1 MRLKSVKLAG
11 FKSYV
16 DPTEIDLPD
25 NVTVFVGPNG
35 CGKSNIVDAIRLGI
49 GESQASLLRGD
60 ELSDVIFEGTATR
73 APAGL
78 ASIELLFDNQ
88 DLSIGGSFAT
98 YAEISLK
105 REISQDTPSKFY
117 LNGRRCRRKDV
128 QDLFLGSGFGARSYS
143 VIEQGF
149 VGRIVTAKPEELR
162 NHLEEVAGVSK
173 YRERR
178 RETEKKIESTREN
191 LERVKDHA
199 TELARQ
205 INYLERQA
213 REAARY
219 SDLKEKERILQ
230 AKLVVLRI
238 HSVDDQIAKQEVQV
252 KESSLFVNQEL
263 AKLQSIRTELD
274 TLRVQEA
281 DHLDQFNTIQGES
294 FDARGTLARIE
305 EECRQRKQRGEEAKQ
320 SRHEVTQTRND
331 QEAQLTN
338 QRSQITTLRKKLSL
352 VEKSRNRTAKLCDS
366 ARKEYTISQAGVDEW
381 RKEWDDF
388 LENFNVKSSKLT
400 LQTEQR
406 TRLLQELDL
415 IEKRNVELDAILV
428 TNDQKDDLAMLHQRE
443 AELEKALQTQLL
455 RANEFD
461 EELETLERVDV
472 EDEQHRRLLER
483 ELGEIRERRSALA
496 ALVEQTL
503 QKDSAAS
510 KEQTQTMREL
520 RAQPRV
526 GEVITVKS
534 GYEKAVEAVLGSYL
548 QAITVSDFDF
558 DKTELEELGKS
569 NTFLVT
575 VSSNSGTGSILADVV
590 TQGREFVGELCS
602 QVFVDDNLEDALTRR
617 KRLKAHES
625 TVTKSGIWLGKN
637 WIKFNGSS
645 GIQSTLLQ
653 NRTELQ
659 ELNALYD
666 AKEQTYDEILQ
677 NISNRSHDRTRLR
690 EERRAVHQQQNELN
704 SRLSD
709 LRTQIEEQK
718 VADYHASVTLAK
730 NQQERKTNA
739 DRTFAL
745 EQEITSCEQSIGELK
760 TEIADLGKQRE
771 NLQTR
776 ERDCNS
782 ALARALEDDR
792 RAQAEYHKLDLE
804 HNNFQAQIT
813 SSSLGIN
820 LLTKSLEEHKQRI
833 AVLAEQIQSDEQS
846 TQILEKQLVD
856 AVKKSAVV
864 DQKLATVRAERDAI
878 LHKIRENNVAE
889 SEQRQQVHQKQQQ
902 MHKFREEL
910 IQFTS
915 KREYLMSE
923 LTGLEV
929 ELSDTEDALDPTED
943 EDSLNRALRRTQ
955 VRVEKLGA
963 VNLAAAQD
971 LDRQKAEYE
980 TYQSRI
986 QDLELSQD
994 TLQQAMHKI
1003 DKETLIL
1010 FNDVFQQASD
1020 KFQTVFGRL
1029 FGGGSAKLVL
1039 TDDDP
1044 LSAGVAMRVQP
1055 PGKQVKNLHQLS
1067 DGERALAA
1075 LAFTFAMFELNPSP
1089 ICILDEV
1096 DAPLDTNNVSQ
1107 FGKLIHS
1114 MANEVQFLI
1123 ITHSR
1128 GTMNIAESLIGI
1140 TMQEAGVSRVV
1151 SVDLE

>member
-16 DPTEIDLPD
+16 DPTEIELPD

-88 DLSIGGSFAT
+88 DHSIGGSFAT

-105 REISQDTPSKFY
+105 REIAQDTPSKFY

-205 INYLERQA
+205 ITYLQRQA

-238 HSVDDQIAKQEVQV
+238 HSVDDQIAKQEEQI
-252 KESSLFVNQEL
+252 KESSLFINQEL

-281 DHLDQFNTIQGES
+281 DYLEQFNTIQGES
-294 FDARGTLARIE
+294 FDVRGTLARIE
-305 EECRQRKQRGEEAKQ
+305 EECRQRKQRREEAKQ
-320 SRHEVTQTRND
+320 SRHEITQTMND

-338 QRSQITTLRKKLSL
+338 QQSQITTLHKKLSQ
-352 VEKSRNRTAKLCDS
+352 VEKSRNSTAKLCDC
-366 ARKEYTISQAGVDEW
+366 ARKEYTIRQTEVDKW
-381 RKEWDDF
+381 RKEWDEF
-388 LENFNVKSSKLT
+388 LENFNVKSNELN
-400 LQTEQR
+400 LLTEQR
-406 TRLLQELDL
+406 TRLLQELDS
-415 IEKRNVELDAILV
+415 IEQRNVELDSILV
-428 TNDQKDDLAMLHQRE
+428 KNDQKNDLAMLHQQE
-443 AELEKALQTQLL
+443 AKLDKALQTQEH

-461 EELETLERVDV
+461 EELEALERVDTQ
-472 EDEQHRRLLER
+472 EEEQRRLFEY

-496 ALVEQTL
+496 ALVDQTL
-503 QKDSAAS
+503 QKDSAS
-510 KEQTQTMREL
+510 SQEQTQTVREL

-526 GEVITVKS
+526 GEIITVKS
-534 GYEKAVEAVLGSYL
+534 GYEKAVEAVIGSYL
-548 QAITVSDFDF
+548 QAITVSHLDF

-569 NTFLVT
+569 NTLLVT
-575 VSSNSGTGSILADVV
+575 ASSNTGIGSTLADVV

-602 QVFVDDNLEDALTRR
+602 HVFIDDSLEEALTRR

-637 WIKFNGSS
+637 WIKFNGSA
-645 GIQSTLLQ
+645 GIQSTLLH

-666 AKEQTYDEILQ
+666 AKEKTYDEILQ
-677 NISNRSHDRTRLR
+677 NISKRSKDRTRLR
-690 EERRAVHQQQNELN
+690 EERRTVHQQHRELN
-704 SRLSD
+704 SRLSE
-709 LRTQIEEQK
+709 LRMQLEEKK
-718 VADYHASVTLAK
+718 VAHYQASVMLAK
-730 NQQERKTNA
+730 NQQERKTNTE
-739 DRTFAL
+739 RTFAI
-745 EQEITSCEQSIGELK
+745 EQEITSCEQSTEELK
-760 TEIADLGKQRE
+760 TEVVDLDKKRE
-771 NLQTR
+771 NLQTHER
-776 ERDCNS
+776 ECNS
-782 ALARALEDDR
+782 ALARALEEDR
-792 RAQAEYHKLDLE
+792 STQAEYHKLDLE
-804 HNNFQAQIT
+804 RSNFQAQIT
-813 SSSLGIN
+813 SSKLGIK
-820 LLTKSLEEHKQRI
+820 LLTGSLEELKQRL

-864 DQKLATVRAERDAI
+864 DQKLASVRAERDAI

-889 SEQRQQVHQKQQQ
+889 SEQQQQVQQKQQQ
-902 MHKFREEL
+902 MHKFREEH

-915 KREYLMSE
+915 KKEYLLSE
-923 LTGLEV
+923 LTGLDI
-929 ELSDTEDALDPTED
+929 ELSDAEDALDPTED

-963 VNLAAAQD
+963 VNLAAEQD

-1010 FNDVFQQASD
+1010 FNDVFRQASD
-1020 KFQTVFGRL
+1020 KFQTVFARL
-1029 FGGGSAKLVL
+1029 FGGGSAKLML
-1039 TDDDP
+1039 TDEDP
-1044 LSAGVAMRVQP
+1044 LTAGVAMRVQP

-1114 MANEVQFLI
+1114 MANDVQFLI

>member
-16 DPTEIDLPD
+16 DPTVIELPD

-88 DLSIGGSFAT
+88 DHSIGGTYAT
-98 YAEISLK
+98 YAEIALK

-205 INYLERQA
+205 IAYLERQA

-219 SDLKEKERILQ
+219 SDLKEKERILR
-230 AKLVVLRI
+230 AKLVVLQI
-238 HSVDDQIAKQEVQV
+238 QLIDDQIATQDLQI

-263 AKLQSIRTELD
+263 AKLQSIRTVLD

-281 DHLDQFNTIQGES
+281 DYVEQFNTIQGES
-294 FDARGTLARIE
+294 FDARGALARIE
-305 EECRQRKQRGEEAKQ
+305 EECRQRKQRREEAEQ
-320 SRHEVTQTRND
+320 TRHGITQTMTD
-331 QEAQLTN
+331 QRAQLTD
-338 QRSQITTLRKKLSL
+338 QQAQITTLRKKLSL
-352 VEKSRNRTAKLCDS
+352 VAKNRQSTAKECEG
-366 ARKEYTISQAGVDEW
+366 ARKVYTVRQAEVDKW
-381 RKEWDDF
+381 RKERDDF
-388 LENFNVKSSKLT
+388 LKTFNVKSNELT

-406 TRLLQELDL
+406 TRLLRERDS
-415 IEKRNVELDAILV
+415 IKRRNVKLDAILV
-428 TNDQKDDLAMLHQRE
+428 QNEQKDDLEVLHQRE
-443 AELEKALQTQLL
+443 NELEEALQIEVKRT
-455 RANEFD
+455 NEFD
-461 EELETLERVDV
+461 EELEVLERDDIQN
-472 EDEQHRRLLER
+472 EEQRRSLER
-483 ELGEIRERRSALA
+483 ELGDIRERRSALA

-503 QKDSAAS
+503 QKDTDLS
-510 KEQTQTMREL
+510 KGQTPTL
-520 RAQPRV
+520 RKLQARPRV
-526 GEVITVKS
+526 GEVIAVKS
-534 GYEKAVEAVLGSYL
+534 GYEKAVETVLSSYL
-548 QAITVSDFDF
+548 QAITLHHFDY
-558 DKTELEELGKS
+558 DKTVLKELQKS
-569 NTFLVT
+569 NTLLVT
-575 VSSNSGTGSILADVV
+575 ASSNTDPGSMLVDVI
-590 TQGREFVGELCS
+590 TQGREFVSELCS
-602 QVFVDDNLEDALTRR
+602 HVFVDDSLEDALVRR
-617 KRLKAHES
+617 KGLKVNES
-625 TVTKSGIWLGKN
+625 TVTKSGIWLGKS
-637 WIKFNGSS
+637 WIKFNGIS
-645 GIQSTLLQ
+645 GTQNTLLQ
-653 NRTELQ
+653 NRTELL
-659 ELNALYD
+659 ELNKLHD
-666 AKEQTYDEILQ
+666 AKEKAYDEILQ
-677 NISNRSHDRTRLR
+677 NISNRSQERTRLR
-690 EERRAVHQQQNELN
+690 ERRRSVHQRQNETSSL
-704 SRLSD
+704 LSD
-709 LRTQIEEQK
+709 IRKQIEEQK
-718 VADYHASVTLAK
+718 DAHYQASMTQAK
-730 NQQERKTNA
+730 TQQEMNTNTA
-739 DRTFAL
+739 RLFTI
-745 EQEITSCEQSIGELK
+745 EQELTSFEKSIK
-760 TEIADLGKQRE
+760 YFKDEIADLDKKRE
-771 NLQTR
+771 NLQTN
-776 ERDCNS
+776 EKESNS
-782 ALARALEDDR
+782 ALARALQEDR
-792 RAQAEYHKLDLE
+792 RLQAEYHKLDLE
-804 HNNFQAQIT
+804 HNNFQAQI
-813 SSSLGIN
+813 SSTTLGIE
-820 LLTKSLEEHKQRI
+820 LLTKSLEEHKQRLN
-833 AVLAEQIQSDEQS
+833 VLAGQIQTEEQAIQ
-846 TQILEKQLVD
+846 TLEIQLAD

-864 DQKLATVRAERDAI
+864 DQKLATVRLERDAI
-878 LHKIRENNVAE
+878 LNKIRKNIAAE
-889 SEQRQQVHQKQQQ
+889 SQQQQQVNQKQER
-902 MHKFREEL
+902 MHKLREEH

-915 KREYLMSE
+915 KKEYLLSE
-923 LTGLEV
+923 LAGLDV
-929 ELSDTEDALDPTED
+929 ALSDAENALDPAED
-943 EDSLNRALRRTQ
+943 EESLNRALRRTQ

-971 LDRQKAEYE
+971 LDRRKAEFE

-994 TLQQAMHKI
+994 TLKQAMHKI
-1003 DKETLIL
+1003 DQETLVL
-1010 FNDVFQQASD
+1010 FNDVFQKASE

-1039 TDDDP
+1039 TEDDP
-1044 LSAGVAMRVQP
+1044 LTAGVAMRVQP

-1114 MANEVQFLI
+1114 MANNVQFLI